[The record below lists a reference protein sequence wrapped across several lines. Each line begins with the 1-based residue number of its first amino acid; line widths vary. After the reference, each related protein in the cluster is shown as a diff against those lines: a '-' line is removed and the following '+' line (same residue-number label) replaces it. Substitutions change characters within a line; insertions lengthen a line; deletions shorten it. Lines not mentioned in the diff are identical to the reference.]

1 MSAVMNEPVV
11 WRHRLIDWIA
21 FAALCALLIVTFN
34 DGLRYMVQVWS
45 AREEYS
51 YGYLIPFI
59 TLFLIWQKKEAL
71 ERIPFTGSW
80 LGVGIVASGVFM
92 LVLGNLSTLYVIGQ
106 YALLIVLSGL
116 VLSFTGARGFRVM
129 LVPLFVLAFMIPL
142 PDFLL
147 TSLSG
152 KLQLMSSQLG
162 VSVIRAFGVSVNLEG
177 NVIDLGQMKLQVVE
191 ACSGLRYLFPLMTF
205 GFITAYFFKA
215 AYWKRAVIFL
225 STIPITILMNS
236 FRIGVIGVTVEYWG
250 KSMAE
255 GFLHDFEGW
264 FVFMA
269 CTGVLFVEMLVLAKL
284 GKDRRPLREVFGL
297 EFPAGSPANA
307 QVHYR
312 SLPRP
317 FLVAAA
323 LLVAVMLLS
332 LLMPPRVELIPQRH
346 EFREFP
352 LNVGAWQGKGARLE
366 QIYVD
371 TLKFDDYVLADFTDG
386 KSPVNLYAAYYGSQ
400 RNGQSAHSPRTCM
413 PGGGWEIT
421 SLTQRAIAD
430 TPVNG
435 QPLVVN
441 RTVIEMGEFKQ
452 VVYYWFQQRGRI
464 VTNEYLVKWYL
475 LWDAIIRNRTDGA
488 LVRLTSGVQRGEQ
501 LSDAD
506 RRLEAFA
513 HTLVPQLETYIP
525 N

>member
-1 MSAVMNEPVV
+1 MSAIKQDLVIWRETPAIWLVLLTAVMLSVA
-11 WRHRLIDWIA
+11 A
-21 FAALCALLIVTFN
+21 FHE
-34 DGLRYMVQVWS
+34 GLSYMVGKWS

-59 TLFLIWQKKEAL
+59 TLFLIWQKKEIL
-71 ERIPFTGSW
+71 ERMPFSGSW
-80 LGVGIVASGVFM
+80 AGVALLIGGVVLF
-92 LVLGNLSTLYVIGQ
+92 VLGELSTLYVIVQ
-106 YALLIVLSGL
+106 YAFLL
-116 VLSFTGARGFRVM
+116 VLAATVLAFTGWRGFRVV
-129 LVPLFVLAFMIPL
+129 LVPLLVLSFMIPL
-142 PDFLL
+142 PEFLL
-147 TSLSG
+147 NGLSAN
-152 KLQLMSSQLG
+152 LQLISSQLG
-162 VSVIRAFGVSVNLEG
+162 VWVIRAFGVSVNLEG

-215 AYWKRAVIFL
+215 AFWKRAIIFL
-225 STIPITILMNS
+225 STFPITILMNS
-236 FRIGVIGVTVEYWG
+236 FRIGVIGVMVEYWG

-269 CTGVLFVEMLVLAKL
+269 CTGVLFLEMLVLAKL

-297 EFPAGSPANA
+297 EFPAPSPTNA

-312 SLPRP
+312 KLPRP
-317 FLVAAA
+317 FLAAAA

-332 LLMPPRVELIPQRH
+332 LLMPQRVELIPQRH
-346 EFREFP
+346 EFRDFP
-352 LNVGAWQGKGARLE
+352 LNVGEWHGKGARLE

-371 TLKFDDYVLADFTDG
+371 TLKFDDYLLADFTDG
-386 KSPVNLYAAYYGSQ
+386 NAPVNLYAAYYGSQ
-400 RNGQSAHSPRTCM
+400 QKGQSAHSPRTCM

-421 SLTQRAIAD
+421 SLTQRPIAN
-430 TPVNG
+430 TLVNG
-435 QPLVVN
+435 KPLIAN

-452 VVYYWFQQRGRI
+452 VVYYWFQQRGRV

-475 LWDAIIRNRTDGA
+475 LWDAVTRNRTDGA
-488 LVRLTSGVQRGEQ
+488 LVRLTSGVQRSEE
-501 LSDAD
+501 LADAD
-506 RRLEAFA
+506 RRLESFA
-513 HTLVPQLETYIP
+513 RAMVPQLETYIP

>member
-1 MSAVMNEPVV
+1 MSVVMNELMV
-11 WRHRLIDWIA
+11 WRHRRIDW
-21 FAALCALLIVTFN
+21 FVFMALCGLLLVTFN
-34 DGLRYMVQVWS
+34 DGLSYMVSVWG

-51 YGYLIPFI
+51 YGYLVPFI
-59 TLFLIWQKKEAL
+59 TLFLVWQKKELL

-80 LGVGIVASGVFM
+80 LGVVVLTFGVSL

-116 VLSFTGARGFRVM
+116 VLSFTGLRGFRV
-129 LVPLFVLAFMIPL
+129 LLIPVFVLAFMIPL
-142 PDFLL
+142 PDFVL
-147 TSLSG
+147 TGLSG
-152 KLQLMSSQLG
+152 QLQLISSKIG
-162 VSVIRAFGVSVNLEG
+162 VWVIRAFGVSVNLEG

-205 GFITAYFFKA
+205 GFITAYFFKVA
-215 AYWKRAVIFL
+215 LWKRAIIFL

-250 KSMAE
+250 RSMAE

-297 EFPAGSPANA
+297 EFPARSPADA
-307 QVHYR
+307 QVQYR
-312 SLPRP
+312 SLPQP
-317 FLVAAA
+317 FITAVV

-332 LLMPPRVELIPQRH
+332 LLLPARVELVPQRQ
-346 EFREFP
+346 EFRDFP
-352 LNVGAWQGKGARLE
+352 FNVGEWRGKGARLE

-371 TLKFDDYVLADFTDG
+371 TLKFDDYLLADFTDG
-386 KSPVNLYAAYYGSQ
+386 KATVNLYSAYYGSQ
-400 RNGQSAHSPRTCM
+400 QKGQSAHSPRTCM

-421 SLTQRAIAD
+421 SLTQHAIPE
-430 TPVNG
+430 TLVNG
-435 QPLVVN
+435 QSLVVN
-441 RTVIEMGEFKQ
+441 RAVIEMGEFKQ
-452 VVYYWFQQRGRI
+452 LVYYWFQQRGRV

-475 LWDAIIRNRTDGA
+475 LWDAVMRNRTDGA
-488 LVRLTSGVQRGEQ
+488 LVRITSGVQRGEQ
-501 LSDAD
+501 FSDTD
-506 RRLEAFA
+506 QRLEAFA
-513 HTLVPQLETYIP
+513 RTMVPQLETYIP

>member
-1 MSAVMNEPVV
+1 MAVVMHEPVI
-11 WRHRLIDWIA
+11 WRHRLSDWIA
-21 FAALCALLIVTFN
+21 FTALCALLIVTFS
-34 DGLRYMVQVWS
+34 DGLRYMVQVWG

-80 LGVGIVASGVFM
+80 LGVAIVALGVFI
-92 LVLGNLSTLYVIGQ
+92 LALGNLSTLYVIAQ
-106 YALLIVLSGL
+106 YALLVVLAGL
-116 VLSFTGARGFRVM
+116 VLAFAGARGFRVM

-142 PDFLL
+142 PEFLL
-147 TSLSG
+147 TGLSG
-152 KLQLMSSQLG
+152 KLQLLSSQIG
-162 VSVIRAFGVSVNLEG
+162 VAVIRAFGVSVNLEG

-215 AYWKRAVIFL
+215 AWWKRAFLFL

-269 CTGVLFVEMLVLAKL
+269 CTGVLFLEMLLLAKL
-284 GKDRRPLREVFGL
+284 GRERRPLREIFGL
-297 EFPAGSPANA
+297 EFPAPSPTNA
-307 QVHYR
+307 QVRYR
-312 SLPRP
+312 NLPRP
-317 FLVAAA
+317 FLAAA
-323 LLVAVMLLS
+323 TLLVAVMVLS

-371 TLKFDDYVLADFTDG
+371 TLKFDDYLLADFSDG
-386 KSPVNLYAAYYGSQ
+386 NAPVNLYAAYYGSQ
-400 RNGQSAHSPRTCM
+400 RQGQSAHSPRTCM

-421 SLTQRAIAD
+421 SLTQRVIAD
-430 TPVNG
+430 VAVNQ
-435 QPLVVN
+435 QPLIVN
-441 RTVIEMGEFKQ
+441 RTVIEMGELKQ
-452 VVYYWFQQRGRI
+452 VVYYWFQQRGRV

-475 LWDAIIRNRTDGA
+475 LWDALMRNRTDGA
-488 LVRLTSGVQRGEQ
+488 LVRLTAGVQRGEHF
-501 LSDAD
+501 DDTD

-513 HTLVPQLETYIP
+513 RAIVPQLETYIP